1 MGTLKVGDLV
11 ITKEDNRVGCLIE
24 IKKQRWAG
32 ICAKILFFDV
42 GTTNWKKIENI
53 RLLDKTDKK
62 VYNEFR
68 DQTKDN

>member
-1 MGTLKVGDLV
+1 MDTLKVGDLV
-11 ITKEDNRVGCLIE
+11 ITKDDNRVGCLIE

-53 RLLDKTDKK
+53 RLLDKTDRE
-62 VYNEFR
+62 VYNGR
-68 DQTKDN
+68 RLKTKID

>member
-1 MGTLKVGDLV
+1 MDTLKVGDLV
-11 ITKEDNRVGCLIE
+11 ITKDDNRVGCLIE

-32 ICAKILFFDV
+32 ICAKILFFDI

-62 VYNEFR
+62 VYNDFR
-68 DQTKDN
+68 VQTKDD

>member
-1 MGTLKVGDLV
+1 MDTVKTGDLV

-68 DQTKDN
+68 VQTKDD

>member
-1 MGTLKVGDLV
+1 MGTVKTGDLV

-42 GTTNWKKIENI
+42 GTTKWKKIDNI
-53 RLLDKTDKK
+53 RLLDKTERE
-62 VYNEFR
+62 VYNEYR
-68 DQTKDN
+68 LKTKDK

>member
-1 MGTLKVGDLV
+1 MDTLKVGDLV
-11 ITKEDNRVGCLIE
+11 ITKDDNRVGCLIE

-32 ICAKILFFDV
+32 LCAKILFFDV

-68 DQTKDN
+68 VQTKDN

>member
-1 MGTLKVGDLV
+1 MDTLKVGDLV

-42 GTTNWKKIENI
+42 GTTKWKKIENI
-53 RLLDKTDKK
+53 RLFDKTDRE
-62 VYNEFR
+62 VYNESR
-68 DQTKDN
+68 VQTKDN

>member
-1 MGTLKVGDLV
+1 MKTGDLV

-42 GTTNWKKIENI
+42 GTTKWKKIDNI
-53 RLLDKTDKK
+53 RLLDKTERE
-62 VYNEFR
+62 VYNEYR
-68 DQTKDN
+68 LKTKDK

>member
-1 MGTLKVGDLV
+1 MGTVKTGDLV
-11 ITKEDNRVGCLIE
+11 ITKRDNRVGCLIE

-32 ICAKILFFDV
+32 ICAKILFFDI

-68 DQTKDN
+68 VQTKDN

>member
-1 MGTLKVGDLV
+1 MDTLKVGDLV

-68 DQTKDN
+68 VQTKDN

>member
-1 MGTLKVGDLV
+1 MDTLKVGDLV
-11 ITKEDNRVGCLIE
+11 ITKEDHRIGCVLK

-32 ICAKILFFDV
+32 LCAKVLFFEI
-42 GTTNWKKIENI
+42 GTTKWKKIEKL

-68 DQTKDN
+68 VQTKDN

>member
-1 MGTLKVGDLV
+1 MKTGDLV
-11 ITKEDNRVGCLIE
+11 ITKRDNRVGCLIE

>member
-1 MGTLKVGDLV
+1 MDTLKVGDLV

-32 ICAKILFFDV
+32 ICAKILFFDI

-68 DQTKDN
+68 VQTKDD

>member
-1 MGTLKVGDLV
+1 MDTLKVGDLV

-68 DQTKDN
+68 VQTKDD

>member
-1 MGTLKVGDLV
+1 MDTLKVGDLV
-11 ITKEDNRVGCLIE
+11 ITKEDHRIGCLIE

-32 ICAKILFFDV
+32 LCAKILFFDV

-68 DQTKDN
+68 VQTKDN

>member
-1 MGTLKVGDLV
+1 MDTLKGGDLV
-11 ITKEDNRVGCLIE
+11 ITKDDNRVGCLIE

-32 ICAKILFFDV
+32 LCAKVLFFEI
-42 GTTNWKKIENI
+42 GTTKWKKIEKL

-68 DQTKDN
+68 VQTKDN